1 MIAILLVLYFERGV
15 SVTHCI
21 TVSTYS
27 VSSAVSH
34 CSITDIDINVV
45 MDEDDYNVMQ
55 NWMKVAE
62 WREAKREQEE
72 EERVMMRGIQRVRM
86 SGISNREF
94 FQVDRRDEIR
104 QEEQRMKKKKEN
116 EDKKRKQDEELKRM
130 QVEEEKRMQDAEQK
144 RKDQEDNQESQSLF
158 DIHEA
163 MTKAE
168 NRRRELANL
177 AKLYKKQ

>member
-1 MIAILLVLYFERGV
+1 
-15 SVTHCI
+15 
-21 TVSTYS
+21 
-27 VSSAVSH
+27 
-34 CSITDIDINVV
+34 
-45 MDEDDYNVMQ
+45 MDNEDDYKVME

-62 WREAKREQEE
+62 WREAKRQQEE
-72 EERVMMRGIQRVRM
+72 EERVMSRGVQRVRL

-104 QEEQRMKKKKEN
+104 QQQRMKKQEDEDEKK
-116 EDKKRKQDEELKRM
+116 KQEEEQKRM
-130 QVEEEKRMQDAEQK
+130 QDEEEKR
-144 RKDQEDNQESQSLF
+144 KDQQDTQESQSLF

>member
-1 MIAILLVLYFERGV
+1 
-15 SVTHCI
+15 
-21 TVSTYS
+21 
-27 VSSAVSH
+27 
-34 CSITDIDINVV
+34 
-45 MDEDDYNVMQ
+45 MDNEDDYKVME

-62 WREAKREQEE
+62 WREAKRQQEE
-72 EERVMMRGIQRVRM
+72 EERVMSRGVQRVRL

-104 QEEQRMKKKKEN
+104 QQQRMKKQEDEDEKK
-116 EDKKRKQDEELKRM
+116 KQE
-130 QVEEEKRMQDAEQK
+130 EEEKRMHDEEEK
-144 RKDQEDNQESQSLF
+144 RKDQEDTQESQSLF